1 MSKTL
6 VIVESP
12 AKAKTISKYLGS
24 DYVVKSSVGHIR
36 DLPKGKSKKPTQR
49 NTIPKD
55 LPEDEKRLL
64 RAANKRN
71 ALIRKMGVDP
81 DKNWEIVWQV
91 SEEKAKVVKEL
102 KAAAKKV
109 DSVFLATDLDRE
121 GEAIAWHL
129 KETLGPKK
137 YDYSR
142 IRFNQIT
149 KDAITQ
155 AINDPKEIDLNLVEA
170 YQARRA
176 LDRVV
181 GYELS
186 PLLWEKIARSLSAG
200 RVQSVALRLLVE
212 REHEIQKFKPEEFW
226 EISFTAKQESD
237 DLEISF
243 SLNRSKNSP
252 LLGSEEAKKIETLI
266 QDNQLSINEI
276 SQKPVKVKP
285 KAPFITS
292 TLQQA
297 ASTKLGFNVKRT
309 MRVAQNLYAAGF
321 ITYMRTDAP
330 ALSKES
336 IADARMYISSNYGDK
351 YLTNAPRIYS
361 SNENAQEAHEAIR
374 PTNASTLAALLPSS
388 KEIKEDEKR
397 LYDLI
402 WQQFISSQLP
412 DAEYLATNAKIKL
425 DEYIFSAS
433 GREVIFDGYT
443 KALNSKKDEQS
454 SPILPNL
461 TQGQKLNLQG
471 IENKQKYTKPPS
483 RFSEAALVKELE
495 KKGIGRPSTYASI
508 ISTIQDRGYVDIE
521 NRRFF
526 VKKIGMIVSDR
537 LVTSFHDLM
546 DYNFTAK
553 FEDQLEKI
561 AMGEMQWKEVLN
573 NYYDAFKSDLLE
585 AFEEDGMRPNPPT
598 LTNIACPDCKI
609 KNKSNKLRITNGSS
623 GTFLGCEA
631 YNYEGDEQCK
641 KTLNLIHGDE
651 AVSIDDQEEA
661 EHLILKH
668 RCPKCDTSMDN
679 YLLDENHKLHIC
691 SNNPDC
697 DGFEVEE
704 GAFKI
709 KGYDGP
715 ILSCHKCG
723 SEMQLK
729 TGRFGKYFGC
739 MNDNCGT
746 TRALQRN
753 GEPKPIVMEPI
764 STSIA
769 CSKFEDI
776 YLLRDSMKGLFLA
789 ASKYPKNRETRAP
802 SVEEFNEAVSEAT
815 LLDACKY
822 LEDQGK
828 HTHLLDAPKN
838 DGKGNPYI
846 IRYNKVEDTHYLASE
861 KDGKKTG
868 NTATHNGEQWIEVSK

>member
-24 DYVVKSSVGHIR
+24 EYIVKSSVGHIR
-36 DLPKGKSKKPTQR
+36 DLPKGKTKKPSQR

-55 LPEDEKRLL
+55 LPEDEKRRLKQINERKRL
-64 RAANKRN
+64 IRRMGIDPDNGWAANY
-71 ALIRKMGVDP
+71 
-81 DKNWEIVWQV
+81 EIIP
-91 SEEKAKVVKEL
+91 EKEKVIKEL
-102 KAAAKKV
+102 KKAAKSV
-109 DSVFLATDLDRE
+109 DSIFLATDLDRE

-129 KETLGPKK
+129 KEALGADK
-137 YDYSR
+137 YNYSR
-142 IRFNQIT
+142 VRFNQIT
-149 KDAITQ
+149 KDAILESFE
-155 AINDPKEIDLNLVEA
+155 DPKDIDSSLVEA
-170 YQARRA
+170 QQARRF

-181 GYELS
+181 GFELS
-186 PLLWEKIARSLSAG
+186 PLLWAKIARNLSAG

-212 REHEIQKFKPEEFW
+212 REHSIQKFKPEEFW
-226 EISFTAKQESD
+226 EISFKAENDENTPIE
-237 DLEISF
+237 F
-243 SLNRSKNSP
+243 NLNRKKSDP
-252 LLGSEEAKKIETLI
+252 LLQAEEAKKIEELI
-266 QDNQLSINEI
+266 NSSVLLVNEVT
-276 SQKPVKVKP
+276 QKPVKSKP
-285 KAPFITS
+285 KPPFITS

-309 MRVAQNLYAAGF
+309 MRTAQKLYENGL

-330 ALSKES
+330 ALSPES
-336 IADARMYISSNYGDK
+336 IKDARMYIETNLGEK

-374 PTNASTLAALLPSS
+374 PTNASTKSDGLISS
-388 KEIKEDEKR
+388 TDEEKR
-397 LYDLI
+397 LYELI
-402 WQQFISSQLP
+402 WQQFIGSQLP
-412 DAEYLATNAKIKL
+412 DAEYLATNAKIQL
-425 DEYIFSAS
+425 DEYKFSAT
-433 GREVIFDGYT
+433 GREVVFDGFT
-443 KALNSKKDEQS
+443 RVVKAKSDDKESN
-454 SPILPNL
+454 ILPSL
-461 TQGQKLNLQG
+461 ELNQQL
-471 IENKQKYTKPPS
+471 ILKDIDNKQKYTKPPA

-495 KKGIGRPSTYASI
+495 KKGIGRPSTYANI
-508 ISTIQDRGYVDIE
+508 ISTIQDRGYVEIQ

-526 VKKIGMIVSDR
+526 VKKIGMIVTDR
-537 LVTSFHDLM
+537 LVSSFDDIM
-546 DYNFTAK
+546 DYSFTAN
-553 FEDQLEKI
+553 FEDQLDRI
-561 AMGEMQWKEVLN
+561 ANGELNWKEVLN
-573 NYYDAFKSDLLE
+573 SYYSAFQDDLST
-585 AFEEDGMRPNPPT
+585 AMDEENGMSPNLPT
-598 LTNIACPDCKI
+598 MTNINCPECKI
-609 KNKSNKLRITNGSS
+609 NKLTIRNASNGV
-623 GTFLGCEA
+623 FLGCAGYSLPAEM
-631 YNYEGDEQCK
+631 QCK
-641 KTLNLIHGDE
+641 KTLNLISGDE

-661 EHLILKH
+661 EHLVTKR

-679 YLLDENHKLHIC
+679 YLLDENHKLHVC

-715 ILSCHKCG
+715 TLSCHKCG

-739 MNDNCGT
+739 MNDNCGA

-764 STSIA
+764 TTEIP
-769 CSKFEDI
+769 CIKFEDI

-802 SVEEFNEAVSEAT
+802 SVEEFNKSVTEET

-822 LEDQGK
+822 LEDQEK
-828 HTHLLDAPKN
+828 HTHLLCAPKH
-838 DGKGNPYI
+838 DIDGNPYI
-846 IRYNKVEDTHYLASE
+846 IRYNKLEDTHYLASE

-868 NTATHNGEQWIEVSK
+868 NTASHNGEKWIEVSK